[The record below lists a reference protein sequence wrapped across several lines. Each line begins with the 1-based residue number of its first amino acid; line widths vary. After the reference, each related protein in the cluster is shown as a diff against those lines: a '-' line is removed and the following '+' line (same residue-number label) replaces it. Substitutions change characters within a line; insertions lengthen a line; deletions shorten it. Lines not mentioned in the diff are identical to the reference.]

1 MSMPW
6 PRWPLLL
13 ATFLTAGPS
22 LAGEKITP
30 LSQTAFAQLR
40 AREPSRVAESLS
52 TLRAQK
58 TRLGLNVGD
67 DFQMSGAH
75 TDRFGLTHSHFQQI
89 HQGVPVWG
97 AMAITHLDATGR
109 SLPVTADGLRTG
121 IRMSTQPT
129 VDAASAISLAT
140 LEISPRGPMGA
151 EPTAELI
158 IYPETRRVNL
168 APHKPFKQRNAAD
181 FKQEVVGYRL
191 AWHVHAEL
199 DNPQDG
205 VAHTDL
211 ILDARSGE
219 VLKKWSS
226 LQTTA
231 SVGKGLS
238 QHSGAVQLNVWKNAE
253 GLYELRDTTRALGEG
268 LRTYDV
274 NHANVQNGA
283 EATLTLYTDPDNT
296 WGDGANYIPGQPTL
310 GDNGQTA
317 AVDAH
322 YGLQATW
329 DYYLKIH
336 GRLGIDNAGTPTFNR
351 VHVSNLYNNAFWNS
365 SCFCMSY
372 GDGSFAA
379 GALTGSKSL
388 ASLDVA
394 AHELSH
400 GVMSQTA
407 ALIYAGESGGLNE
420 ANSDIF
426 GTMTEFW
433 VRNGQGATIGDG
445 TKGNWFIGEDLNPY
459 APMRYMHKPSL
470 DGVSADA
477 WYPGIENIDVHFSS
491 GPMNRA
497 FYFLSRGADKANFGL
512 ETSSEYLPE
521 GMTGIGNDKAA
532 AIWYRAITVYM
543 YPAANY
549 MAARTAS
556 LQSAAD
562 LFGAASNEYRAV
574 QNAFAAI
581 NVGYTANTY
590 DDRVAPSV
598 TASVSG
604 SAPALQLHAVGT
616 DNVGITYVEFLVDGV
631 LVGTDPSLP
640 FTVPLDT
647 TTLTNGTHQL
657 VVKAYD
663 LAGNVSASAPQSFNV
678 ANSFEQLL
686 KDPGFE
692 KGGEGWEADPRGNIN
707 YPAAGAHTGQG
718 YVWLNGYGIVHV
730 DNLYQDVTIPASA
743 ARASLTFYLELT
755 TDEPA
760 TAAKDTLVVQVR
772 STSGEVLET
781 LATWSN
787 LDATLG
793 WVQRSFDLSAYAGQ
807 TVRIYLEGNE
817 DATLGTSFKL
827 DDFTLRVTDS
837 ADTEVPAVTAQA
849 VVVGNKVGL
858 FANVSDNGHVDAVEF
873 FLDGASVGTASKS
886 FAQTVDATSLSN
898 GVHTLMARAVDTADN
913 VGESATVTLFLD
925 RNQQQLVLNP
935 SFEDSTPAG
944 LARWPVTTT
953 RPGSAGFYTNAN
965 FAHSGAKF
973 FIIWTNPGP
982 HTTTVRQTVSIPA
995 DTTSATYSFWLRLY
1009 NGAFTDGVAHH
1020 TITARVRD
1028 SSGTELKTLQS
1039 FSNLDDTGG
1048 EYYEHRFDLSAYK
1061 GQTIQLSFEANLS
1074 EAVQV
1079 PGGATQMFLDDVTL
1093 TTTSTPDTLAPQL
1106 TASVDGTYGKT
1117 VRLNATVSDNA
1128 WTSSLEFSVDGTSVA
1143 TYTNPHGSYAEPF
1156 DATGLT
1162 NGPHTLTVKAVDS
1175 SGNESTAEVVFDIF
1189 NSTVA
1194 DAAGPNVSVGLDGMF
1209 ETTVLKAEATD
1220 DTGVTA
1226 VEFYVDGAFKGR
1238 ALAPPYTLP
1247 FSLLPLSPGEHTLE
1261 AIAYDAYGHSNKAST
1276 TFTSEAVSVSVGSPF
1291 IVVPVGGSA
1300 TLTASV
1306 AHAVDTSFT
1315 WALKEGRIC
1324 GSLSAEGVYT
1334 APTGTGLCHATAT
1347 SSVDPRASATTTIK
1361 VFTGDLNG
1369 DHVVDGE
1376 DMGRMAQAYGATDAP
1391 LYSEDVDLDASSS
1404 VDDNDV
1410 TLFVSQFGR

>member
-1 MSMPW
+1 M
-6 PRWPLLL
+6 
-13 ATFLTAGPS
+13 
-22 LAGEKITP
+22 
-30 LSQTAFAQLR
+30 
-40 AREPSRVAESLS
+40 AESLS

-58 TRLGLNVGD
+58 TRLGLNDGD
-67 DFQMSGAH
+67 DFRMSGAH
-75 TDRFGLTHSHFQQI
+75 TDRFGLTHSHFQQL

-97 AMAITHLDATGR
+97 AMAITHLDPSGR

-140 LEISPRGPMGA
+140 LEISPRGLMGA
-151 EPTAELI
+151 EPSAELV

-168 APHKPFKQRNAAD
+168 APHKSFKQLNAAD
-181 FKQEVVGYRL
+181 FRQEVVGYRL
-191 AWHVHAEL
+191 AWHVHVEL

-205 VAHTDL
+205 IAHTDL
-211 ILDARSGE
+211 LLDARSGE

-226 LQTTA
+226 LQTSA
-231 SVGKGLS
+231 AIGKGNS
-238 QHSGAVQLNVWKNAE
+238 QHNGSVQLNVWKNAE

-274 NHANVQNGA
+274 NHADLQNGA

-296 WGDGANYIPGQPTL
+296 WGDGANYVPGQPTL

-372 GDGSFAA
+372 GDGSYP
-379 GALTGSKSL
+379 GDPTGSKSL
-388 ASLDVA
+388 AALDVS

-407 ALIYAGESGGLNE
+407 ALIYSGESGGLNE

-433 VRNGQGATIGDG
+433 VRNGQGSTIGDG
-445 TKGNWFIGEDLNPY
+445 TKGNWFIGESLNPY

-470 DGVSADA
+470 DGVSVDA

-497 FYFLSRGADKANFGL
+497 FYFLSQGADKASFGL

-521 GMTGIGNDKAA
+521 GMEGIGNDKAA

-543 YPAANY
+543 FPSANY
-549 MAARTAS
+549 LVARTAS
-556 LQSAAD
+556 LRSAAD

-590 DDRVAPSV
+590 DDRMAPSV

-604 SAPALQLHAVGT
+604 TAPGLQLHALGT
-616 DNVGITYVEFLVDGV
+616 DNVGITRVEFLVDGAI
-631 LVGTDPSLP
+631 VGTDSSLP

-647 TTLTNGTHQL
+647 TTLSNGTHQL

-663 LAGNVSASAPQSFNV
+663 LAGNVGPSAPYSFNV
-678 ANSFEQLL
+678 ANSFDQLL
-686 KDPGFE
+686 RDPGFE
-692 KGGEGWEADPRGNIN
+692 KAGEGWEADPRGNIN
-707 YPAAGAHTGQG
+707 HPVTGAHTGQG
-718 YVWLNGYGIVHV
+718 YVWLNGYGTVHV

-755 TDEPA
+755 TAEPA
-760 TAAKDTLVVQVR
+760 TAARDTLVVQVR

-827 DDFTLRVTDS
+827 DDFTLRVSGS
-837 ADTEVPAVTAQA
+837 ADSETPSVTAQA
-849 VVVGNKVGL
+849 VVVGGKVGL

-873 FLDGASVGTASKS
+873 FLDGASVGTASNV
-886 FAQTVDATSLSN
+886 FTHVVDASSLSN
-898 GVHTLMARAVDTADN
+898 GAHTVMARAVDAAGN
-913 VGESATVTLFLD
+913 VGESALVAFFLD
-925 RNQQQLVLNP
+925 RNQQQRVLNP
-935 SFEDSTPAG
+935 GFEDSTAAG
-944 LARWPVTTT
+944 QALWPITTT
-953 RPGSAGFYTNAN
+953 LTGSSRFFTNSS
-965 FAHSGAKF
+965 FAHTGARF
-973 FIIWTNPGP
+973 FLFWSNLGP
-982 HTTTVRQTVSIPA
+982 HTSSVGQTLTIPA
-995 DTTSATYSFWLRLY
+995 DSTSAIYSFWLRLH
-1009 NGAFTDGVAHH
+1009 NSAFTDGEAHH
-1020 TITARVRD
+1020 TLIAKVRD
-1028 SSGTELKTLQS
+1028 SSGTALRTLQS
-1039 FSNLDDTGG
+1039 FSNLDDTAGD
-1048 EYYEHRFDLSAYK
+1048 YYEHRFDLSAYR
-1061 GQTIQLSFEANLS
+1061 GQTIQLVFEANQT
-1074 EAVQV
+1074 EAPQLPDGV
-1079 PGGATQMFLDDVTL
+1079 TQMFLDDVTL

-1106 TASVDGTYGKT
+1106 TASVSGTYGKT
-1117 VRLNATVSDNA
+1117 VQLHAAVSDNV
-1128 WTSSLEFSVDGTSVA
+1128 WTSRLEFSVDGNPVA
-1143 TYTNPHGSYAEPF
+1143 TRTDPHGSYTEPF
-1156 DATGLT
+1156 DAADLT
-1162 NGPHTLTVKAVDS
+1162 NGPHTLTVKAVDI
-1175 SGNESTAEVVFDIF
+1175 SGNESTAEVAFDIF
-1189 NSTVA
+1189 NSKVE
-1194 DAAGPNVSVGLDGMF
+1194 DVAGPTVSVGLEGMF

-1261 AIAYDAYGHSNKAST
+1261 AVAYDAYGHSNKAST

-1315 WALKEGRIC
+1315 WVLKEGRIC
-1324 GSLSAEGVYT
+1324 GSLSADGVYT
-1334 APTGTGLCHATAT
+1334 APTATGFCHATAT
-1347 SSVDPRASATTTIK
+1347 STVAPGASATTTIK

-1376 DMGRMAQAYGATDAP
+1376 DMGRMARAYGATDSDAP

>member
-13 ATFLTAGPS
+13 ASFLTAGPS
-22 LAGEKITP
+22 LAGEKVTP
-30 LSQTAFAQLR
+30 LSQSSLTQLR
-40 AREPSRVAESLS
+40 AREPSRVAESLT
-52 TLRAQK
+52 TLRTQK
-58 TRLGLNVGD
+58 TRLGLNDGD
-67 DFQMSGAH
+67 DFRMSGAH
-75 TDRFGLTHSHFQQI
+75 TDRFGLTHAHFQQL

-97 AMAITHLDATGR
+97 AMAITHLDPSGR
-109 SLPVTADGLRTG
+109 SLPLTANGLRTG
-121 IRMSTQPT
+121 IRLSTQPT

-140 LEISPRGPMGA
+140 LELAPRGLLGA

-168 APHKPFKQRNAAD
+168 APHKPFKQQNAAD
-181 FKQEVVGYRL
+181 FQHEVVGYRL
-191 AWHVHAEL
+191 AWHVHTEL

-205 VAHTDL
+205 IAHTDL

-219 VLKKWSS
+219 VLKKWNS
-226 LQTTA
+226 LETA
-231 SVGKGLS
+231 AAIGKGLS
-238 QHSGAVQLNVWKNAE
+238 QHSGTVQLNVWKNSE

-296 WGDGANYIPGQPTL
+296 WGDGANYIPGRPTL
-310 GDNGQTA
+310 SDNGQTA

-372 GDGSFAA
+372 GDGSYPSSA
-379 GALTGSKSL
+379 TGSKSL
-388 ASLDVA
+388 ASLDVS

-407 ALIYAGESGGLNE
+407 ALIYSGESGGLNE

-426 GTMTEFW
+426 ATMTEFW
-433 VRNGQGATIGDG
+433 VRNGQGSTIGDG
-445 TKGNWFIGEDLNPY
+445 TKGNWFIGENLNPSS
-459 APMRYMHKPSL
+459 PMRYMHKPSL

-477 WYPGIENIDVHFSS
+477 WFPGIENIDVHFSS

-497 FYFLSRGADKANFGL
+497 FYFLSRGADKASFGL

-532 AIWYRAITVYM
+532 AIWYRAITVYLF
-543 YPAANY
+543 PSANY

-581 NVGYTANTY
+581 NVGYSTKTY
-590 DDRVAPSV
+590 DDRTDPSV

-604 SAPALQLHAVGT
+604 SAPSIQMHALGS
-616 DNVGITYVEFLVDGV
+616 DNVGITRVEFLVDGV
-631 LVGTDPSLP
+631 LVGTDASLP
-640 FTVPLDT
+640 FSAPLDT

-657 VVKAYD
+657 VAKAFD
-663 LAGNVSASAPQSFNV
+663 LAGNYSASAPHSFNV

-692 KGGEGWEADPRGNIN
+692 KGGEGWEANPRGNIN
-707 YPAAGAHTGQG
+707 YPVTGARTGQG
-718 YVWLNGYGIVHV
+718 YVWLNGYGSVHV

-755 TDEPA
+755 TAEPA
-760 TAAKDTLVVQVR
+760 TAARDTFVVQVR
-772 STSGEVLET
+772 NTSGDVLET

-787 LDATLG
+787 LDATFG

-817 DATLGTSFKL
+817 DATLGTSFKV
-827 DDFTLRVTDS
+827 DDFTLRVSDA
-837 ADTEVPAVTAQA
+837 ADAEAPSVTAKT
-849 VVVGNKVGL
+849 VVVGNKVGF

-873 FLDGASVGTASKS
+873 FLDGTSVGTAPKS
-886 FAQTVDATSLSN
+886 FAYVLDASSLSN
-898 GVHTLMARAVDTADN
+898 DVHTVTARAVDAAGN
-913 VGESATVTLFLD
+913 VGDSAPVTFFFDL
-925 RNQQQLVLNP
+925 NQQQRVQNP
-935 SFEDSTPAG
+935 SFENTTAPG
-944 LARWPVTTT
+944 LAFWPVTTT
-953 RPGSAGFYTNAN
+953 LPGSARLLTNSS
-965 FAHSGAKF
+965 FAHTGATF
-973 FIIWTNPGP
+973 FLFWSNPGL
-982 HTTTVRQTVSIPA
+982 HRSSVYQTVAIPSDA
-995 DTTSATYSFWLRLY
+995 TSAIYSFWLRIY
-1009 NGAFTDGVAHH
+1009 NSAFTDGKPHH
-1020 TITARVRD
+1020 TLTAKVRD
-1028 SSGTELKTLQS
+1028 SSGVELKTLQS

-1048 EYYEHRFDLSAYK
+1048 NYFEHRFDLSAYK
-1061 GQTIQLSFEANLS
+1061 GRVIQLYFEANQS
-1074 EAVQV
+1074 EAPQAPSGVTQV
-1079 PGGATQMFLDDVTL
+1079 FLDDVTL
-1093 TTTSTPDTLAPQL
+1093 TTTSTPDTLPPQL
-1106 TASVDGTYGKT
+1106 TASVSSTYGDT
-1117 VRLNATVSDNA
+1117 VRLHATVSDNV
-1128 WTSSLEFSVDGTSVA
+1128 WTARLEFSVDGTPVV
-1143 TYTNPHGSYAEPF
+1143 TRTEPHGSYAEPF
-1156 DATGLT
+1156 DASALT
-1162 NGPHTLTVKAVDS
+1162 NGPHTLTVKAVDI

-1189 NSTVA
+1189 NSKVV
-1194 DAAGPNVSVGLDGMF
+1194 DVAGPNVSVGLEGLF

-1247 FSLLPLSPGEHTLE
+1247 FSLLPLAPGEHTLE

-1306 AHAVDTSFT
+1306 AHAVNTSFT

-1324 GSLSAEGVYT
+1324 GSLTEAGVYT
-1334 APTGTGLCHATAT
+1334 APTGPGFCHAIAT
-1347 SSVDPRASATTTIK
+1347 STVAPGASATTTIK
-1361 VFTGDLNG
+1361 VFTGDLTG

-1376 DMGRMAQAYGATDAP
+1376 DMGRMAQAYGSTGPSAG
-1391 LYSEDVDLDASSS
+1391 EDVDLDASSS